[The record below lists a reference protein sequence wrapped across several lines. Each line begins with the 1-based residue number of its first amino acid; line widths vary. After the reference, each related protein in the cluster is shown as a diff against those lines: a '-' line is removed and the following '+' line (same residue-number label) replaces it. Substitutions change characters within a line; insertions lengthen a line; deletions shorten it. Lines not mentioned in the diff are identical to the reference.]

1 MDSMGRR
8 ALSGR
13 SLRPWPWL
21 TARRIVLL
29 ATDVDEDAG
38 VAVAWLIRR
47 PGSTRQVE
55 ETWLYERARRGWQ
68 GLGGGRGIGG
78 SGIGPAYGI
87 RAARPSAAQA
97 GPGSM
102 LTRWGGGGSRSHAGW
117 VACEHLRVAAEV
129 DHVQADERRVSVPE
143 HGYVIVV
150 WKSPPADLPSARPRI
165 AAVGRDGSVLSEL
178 GPDDYLDSL
187 TLASLEDGSIT

>member
-1 MDSMGRR
+1 MRASLGWLFGRLAERPPGGRDMDSMGRR

-29 ATDVDEDAG
+29 ATDVDADAG

-55 ETWLYERARRGWQ
+55 ETWLYKRARRGWE

-78 SGIGPAYGI
+78 RGIGPGYGI
-87 RAARPSAAQA
+87 PGGRAPG
-97 GPGSM
+97 GPG
-102 LTRWGGGGSRSHAGW
+102 RAGGVLAPRAGG
-117 VACEHLRVAAEV
+117 
-129 DHVQADERRVSVPE
+129 
-143 HGYVIVV
+143 
-150 WKSPPADLPSARPRI
+150 
-165 AAVGRDGSVLSEL
+165 
-178 GPDDYLDSL
+178 
-187 TLASLEDGSIT
+187 